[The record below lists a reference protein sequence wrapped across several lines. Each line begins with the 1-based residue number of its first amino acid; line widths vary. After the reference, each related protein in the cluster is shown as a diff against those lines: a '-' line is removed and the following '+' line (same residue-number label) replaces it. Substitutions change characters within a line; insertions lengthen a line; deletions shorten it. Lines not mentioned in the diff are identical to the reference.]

1 MIGWAGFFMAAQ
13 AFGRIHFIVAE
24 IGHICPGG
32 CHMTG
37 RTLFIKMPRR
47 LFLTMAGNTVCR
59 SGQDM
64 VRFCTFESALV
75 VTKSALHL
83 KMVFRPAVEMAAQ
96 TIGSAN
102 QLMVEVHFIP
112 QDRAVAVDAVA
123 FIMLGGT
130 DDAMALLAVSRHCRI
145 IAVFMADIATN
156 HGMLAHQ
163 WKWVCVHVRVKY

>member
-1 MIGWAGFFMAAQ
+1 
-13 AFGRIHFIVAE
+13 
-24 IGHICPGG
+24 
-32 CHMTG
+32 
-37 RTLFIKMPRR
+37 MPRR
-47 LFLTMAGNTVCR
+47 LGLAMARNAIGGSSQHVVGR
-59 SGQDM
+59 GA
-64 VRFCTFESALV
+64 FECALV

-83 KMVFRPAVEMAAQ
+83 EMVFRPAVEMAAQ